1 MTKTRGLS
9 DEEVGLARAMLARG
23 MQNDQI
29 HFFFNRADRLISPG
43 RITQIKNGT
52 YAKDISA
59 ATESELDSFLS
70 KWGRENTSV
79 SQKSLSTPT
88 DREYIAA
95 LFEKRKNRWHV
106 KNGETEV
113 VECKL
118 NYAVNGAI
126 IKAIAG
132 LANNKGGHI
141 LFGIKDESCLVEGM
155 SDDKFDT
162 LDPSILNTNLL
173 GALDPVPSVK
183 RVAIEFGGRKVG
195 ALYVEKHEECP
206 VIAVKAI
213 GNDIKEGGI
222 YFRYVGETRLIKPGE
237 LRQIIKL
244 REQRAVEDFSRRMS
258 RVATGSDATIDL
270 DSGEVSGK
278 AGRFVIGDD
287 LLPHIQFIREG
298 DFSEVKGAP
307 ALRVVGEVQ
316 AISSKDQKQIH
327 IIRDNITPSS
337 IVDNFLFGN
346 NVQEPLQ
353 YIHAQAHYPRRWMPI
368 WHYMRQLS
376 KSIDEVVEDLRGVLA
391 SVPTSRDAIVQRLR
405 GTLTAKKFYTGSP
418 AKVLE
423 TLRSGKIVAPKNV
436 EEFGAFVSAI
446 HGLPNDFSRATELR
460 PILIDCLK
468 RDKEEKYRP
477 TIYRAA
483 SRIDEILNHQSNVLQ
498 SS

>member
-1 MTKTRGLS
+1 MRGLS

-29 HFFFNRADRLISPG
+29 HFYFNRADRLISSG

-59 ATESELDSFLS
+59 ATEAELDSFLT
-70 KWGRENTSV
+70 KWGSENASV
-79 SQKSLSTPT
+79 SQKSLSSPT
-88 DREYIAA
+88 DRDYIAA

-106 KNGETEV
+106 KNGETDV

-118 NYAVNGAI
+118 NYSVNGAI

-141 LFGIKDESCLVEGM
+141 LFGIKDENCIVEGM
-155 SDDKFDT
+155 SDDKFET
-162 LDPSILNTNLL
+162 LDPSILNNNLL

-183 RVAIEFGGRKVG
+183 RVAVDFAGKKVG

-213 GNDIKEGGI
+213 GNEIKEGGI

-258 RVATGSDATIDL
+258 RVAAGSDATIDL

-307 ALRVVGEVQ
+307 VLRVVGEVQ

-337 IVDNFLFGN
+337 IVENFLLGN
-346 NVQEPLQ
+346 KVQEPLQ
-353 YIHAQAHYPRRWMPI
+353 YLHAQAHYPRRWMPI

-376 KSIDEVVEDLRGVLA
+376 KSIDEVVEDLRGIVA

-405 GTLTAKKFYTGSP
+405 GTLTAKKLYAGTP
-418 AKVLE
+418 ARLLK
-423 TLRSGKIVAPKNV
+423 TIQSGTITPPKNV
-436 EEFGAFVSAI
+436 EEFNAFACAI
-446 HGLPNDFSRATELR
+446 HGLPDNFIRISEFR
-460 PILIDCLK
+460 PILVDCLK
-468 RDKEEKYRP
+468 RDKEEKYRAA
-477 TIYRAA
+477 IYRAA
-483 SRIDEILNHQSNVLQ
+483 SRIDEILHYQ
-498 SS
+498 SSR